1 MAIDTDTPEF
11 FLSIAPQFKLGGLD
25 TEGFHPLTQNL
36 SAQAAKNMGA
46 AVAALRAVDK
56 LALKIF
62 AHTHAQKLPSLAR
75 DIAETFKAGGRV
87 FLCGCGATG
96 RLSLALEWLCR
107 DGLIPKAQASR
118 VVAFMAGGDAALI
131 RSIEAF
137 EDHPE
142 WGARQLEE
150 LGFGKNDLLIAS
162 TEGGETPWVIGA
174 AERAA
179 EISKRAPW
187 FLYCNPDE
195 PLCRAAERSKKIL
208 ENPRVKKMN
217 LAVGP
222 MGVAGST
229 RMQSST
235 VLMAAIGFALRHF
248 KDPQNAGLKARAWA
262 LREVGF
268 AGKMGRDFMRTT
280 ARLEADAYKRGEYT
294 LYRTDDFALSVLT
307 DTTERSPTFSLPIF
321 ENALREGESPVC
333 LCYLHF
339 PKTKNAA
346 AAWKA
351 LLKRAPRCLEW
362 DFCKAYSGYENLLG
376 YDFSDRVVGLRKKRV
391 GEKKQ
396 HVFAIKGTKQAIVVK
411 FRNWVFEIQEPGD
424 DVLERN
430 LLLKMLLNTHS
441 TAVMARLGR
450 CHGNVMTYVKPSN
463 YKLID
468 RAIRYVAHLRKLE
481 GLPALPYAK
490 ICRAIFTAKKDLK
503 PDEPVVMKTLALL
516 KNERISKKR

>member
-46 AVAALRAVDK
+46 AVSVLRQVDT
-56 LALKIF
+56 LALKAF
-62 AHTHAQKLPSLAR
+62 AHIHSPKLPPLAR
-75 DIAETFKAGGRV
+75 DIADTFKKGGRV

-107 DGLIPKAQASR
+107 DGLIPKAQANR

-179 EISKRAPW
+179 EISKREPW

-229 RMQSST
+229 RMQAST
-235 VLMAAIGFALRHF
+235 VLMAAVGFALRHF
-248 KDPQNAGLKARAWA
+248 KDPENAGLGARDWA
-262 LREVGF
+262 LREIGF
-268 AGKMGRDFMRTT
+268 GGKLGRDFARTT

-294 LYRTDDFALSVLT
+294 LYRTEDFALSVLT

-321 ENALREGESPVC
+321 ENALREGTTPIC
-333 LCYLHF
+333 LCYLHL
-339 PKTKNAA
+339 PETKDAK

-351 LLKRAPRCLEW
+351 LLKRDPRCLEW
-362 DFCKAYSGYENLLG
+362 DFCKAYSGYQNLLG
-376 YDFSDRVVGLRKKRV
+376 YDFSDRVIALRKKRV

-396 HVFAIKGTKQAIVVK
+396 HVFAISQTKNKLVVK
-411 FRNWVFEIQEPGD
+411 FKNWRFEIQEPGN

-468 RAIRYVAHLRKLE
+468 RAIRYITHLRTQE

-490 ICRAIFTAKKDLK
+490 ICRALFKAKADLK

-516 KNERISKKR
+516 KGDKSAK